1 MVIAGVVGIGLMW
14 GWLMVLLVD
23 QTMAKRPYINLATV
37 ALITIW
43 LGWIIYLLVGSAP
56 LIPFFIAFIISFL
69 IHIAW
74 RTQLRRKQKS

>member
-1 MVIAGVVGIGLMW
+1 MVIAGVIGMGLMW

-23 QTMAKRPYINLATV
+23 QSMAKRPFINLATV

-43 LGWIIYLLVGSAP
+43 LGWTIYVLAGSAP

-74 RTQLRRKQKS
+74 RAQLRRKQEL